1 MHYRQDMLKDVVLVQ
16 KRELENRLQET
27 YVERK
32 LSDHLDFGNDLI
44 KVITGPRR
52 AGKSFYAAHLIAQAG
67 SYGYINFD
75 DERLVT
81 VEDYDEIIGAIK
93 AVYGNP
99 RHLFFDEIQN
109 LPRWELFAN
118 RLQRQGFRLLVTGS
132 NANLL
137 SSELATHLTGRHTA
151 VVLFPFS
158 FKEYLTISENPKT
171 VAEKK
176 QALDVYLEQGGYPE
190 PLLKKIDRRDY
201 LRTLLQSTLYKDIIK
216 RFKIRSVQ
224 GIEDLT
230 LYLMSNIAREY
241 SFNALAGVTKCRS
254 VHTVDKYIRYV
265 QEAYLLFSLPRFSFK
280 VKEQAGYNKKIYCT
294 DNGLAVASGFR
305 FSENRGALYENL
317 VAIALKKEEASG
329 QKTIFYWK
337 SSNNEEVD
345 FVVKEGLNVSRLIQV
360 CADISNPQTMKR
372 EMRALIK
379 ASQELNCNDLLLIN
393 NRIDR
398 IETFKWQDVQRK
410 IRLMPLWQ
418 WLEEEKI

>member
-1 MHYRQDMLKDVVLVQ
+1 MLKDVVLVQ

-75 DERLVT
+75 DERLVA

-109 LPRWELFAN
+109 LPRWEMFAN

-345 FVVKEGLNVSRLIQV
+345 FVVKEGLHVSRLIQV

-398 IETFKWQDVQRK
+398 IETFKWQDVQRQV
-410 IRLMPLWQ
+410 RLMPLWQ

>member
-1 MHYRQDMLKDVVLVQ
+1 MLKDVVLTQ
-16 KRELENRLQET
+16 KRELENRLQEI

-32 LSDHLDFGNDLI
+32 LPDHFDFGNDLI
-44 KVITGPRR
+44 KVIIGPRR
-52 AGKSFYAAHLIAQAG
+52 AGKSFYAAHLIAQTG

-75 DERLVT
+75 DERLVAI
-81 VEDYDEIIGAIK
+81 EDYDEILGAVK
-93 AVYGNP
+93 AVYGNTQ
-99 RHLFFDEIQN
+99 HLFFDEIQN
-109 LPRWELFAN
+109 LPRWELFVN
-118 RLQRQGFRLLVTGS
+118 RLQRQGFKMLITGS

-137 SSELATHLTGRHTA
+137 SSELSTHLTGRHTA

-158 FKEYLTISENPKT
+158 FSEYLTMSGNQMTNI
-171 VAEKK
+171 EKK
-176 QALDVYLEQGGYPE
+176 DALDVYLAQGGYPE
-190 PLLKKIDRRDY
+190 PLIKKIDRRDY

-254 VHTVDKYIRYV
+254 VHTIDKYIRYI
-265 QEAYLLFSLPRFSFK
+265 QEAYLVFSLQRFSFK

-294 DNGLAVASGFR
+294 DNGMAVASGFR

-317 VAIALKKEEASG
+317 VAIALKKKEISG
-329 QKTIFYWK
+329 RCSIFYWK

-345 FVVKEGLNVSRLIQV
+345 FVVKEGLNVSQLIQV
-360 CADISNPQTMKR
+360 CSDISNPQTMKR
-372 EMRALIK
+372 EMRALVK
-379 ASQELNCNDLLLIN
+379 ASRELNCNNLILLN
-393 NRIDR
+393 DRADR
-398 IETFKWQDVQRK
+398 IEKFKWQDAESV

-418 WLEEEKI
+418 WLEEEKL